1 MRASTMNRFGKYY
14 EEHGYTLITPEQAS
28 QWLQKNTRNRK
39 LRESFVSELAK
50 KIKNGQWQPH
60 TLDAI
65 GFFEDGTLANGQHRL
80 SAIAKAGVPV
90 YAKVE
95 FNVPMDAAIC
105 IDAGKSRTA
114 SDNIK
119 IVTGET
125 YYTKKITKLVSVCA
139 VAGKR
144 LTHEDHLIISQRYKH
159 ELTTVKDMFEG
170 MPRYLGTS
178 SVMGAVLLAL
188 LNGVDESTV
197 REFVHTLTSGR
208 ALSPEGESVVAFRDR
223 LAAEYYA
230 KGKYRHDYA
239 YEIKRCQNVIYN
251 FVHCKKVT
259 KFVAPDTYKY
269 PLFDFDTTDDNILPR
284 FNATHDA

>member
-14 EEHGYTLITPEQAS
+14 EEHGYTLITPEQAA
-28 QWLQKNTRNRK
+28 QWLQKNTRNRT
-39 LRESFVSELAK
+39 LRESFVNELAK

-125 YYTKKITKLVSVCA
+125 YYTKKITQLIRVCA
-139 VAGKR
+139 VEGKK
-144 LTHEDHLIISQRYKH
+144 LTPEDHLIISQRYKSQI
-159 ELTTVKDMFEG
+159 TAVKDMFDG
-170 MPRYLGTS
+170 APRYLGTS
-178 SVMGAVLLAL
+178 AVMGAVMLAL
-188 LNGVDESTV
+188 LNKVPEASV
-197 REFVHTLTSGR
+197 REFVQTLISGR
-208 ALSPEGESVVAFRDR
+208 ALSTAGESVVAFRDR
-223 LAAEYYA
+223 LASEYYA

-239 YEIKRCQNVIYN
+239 WEIKRCQQVIFN
-251 FVHCKKVT
+251 FVHGKQVS

-269 PLFDFDTTDDNILPR
+269 PLFDFDTTDDENKSMLSYKR
-284 FNATHDA
+284 D